1 MAHDGDGTAVPIAA
15 SSSSYTPTR
24 REIEVSD
31 AEWAAHV
38 AAIESLKAEAFL
50 AIIRSASAPSDD
62 RAARPMIA
70 NAKPHPLH
78 RDAAPPTQ
86 SMTQAQTLPRTPEID
101 PWTLAPVS
109 PLTPESSEKDTK
121 SHDKA
126 TKVAHDPV
134 KRLQP
139 TPKAARGT
147 YGKCDAPDVDEEHV
161 NVVEEQNVDE
171 EVTEDEQDDDDKD
184 QAVVAHSDRIAVL
197 LERLAFLQEEFGVC
211 KDELKAKGAW
221 SRHLMHHH
229 TNNERGGQTE
239 KEHKVLQFVRDGDL
253 DSLFDWAESKEGVD
267 YAKWFGWRVERYK
280 KQGNGSK
287 GSGSKGTGSKS
298 KSKSKGTG
306 SKGSGDGKSDRR
318 HHKRG
323 GDDTMGVGNHKRHKK
338 NSGTQSRRY

>member
-1 MAHDGDGTAVPIAA
+1 MAHDGDGTAVPIAS
-15 SSSSYTPTR
+15 SSSSYIPTR

-38 AAIESLKAEAFL
+38 AVIESLKADAFL
-50 AIIRSASAPSDD
+50 AIVRNVAGPSDD

-78 RDAAPPTQ
+78 RDAAPLTQ
-86 SMTQAQTLPRTPEID
+86 NMTLAQMLARTPDVD
-101 PWTLAPVS
+101 PWTIAPVS
-109 PLTPESSEKDTK
+109 PLTPASSEKDTK

-161 NVVEEQNVDE
+161 NVVEEQNVDD
-171 EVTEDEQDDDDKD
+171 EVTDDEQDDDDKD
-184 QAVVAHSDRIAVL
+184 QAVVDHSDRIAVL
-197 LERLAFLQEEFGVC
+197 LERLAFLQDEYGVC
-211 KDELKAKGAW
+211 KDELKANGAW

-253 DSLFDWAESKEGVD
+253 DALFEWAESKEGVD
-267 YAKWFGWRVERYK
+267 YAKWFGWRVERYRK
-280 KQGNGSK
+280 TGNGSK
-287 GSGSKGTGSKS
+287 GSG
-298 KSKSKGTG
+298 KSKSKGKCG
-306 SKGSGDGKSDRR
+306 GDGKSGGR

-323 GDDTMGVGNHKRHKK
+323 GDDKWGGGHNKRQKK
-338 NSGTQSRRY
+338 NSGTQSSR